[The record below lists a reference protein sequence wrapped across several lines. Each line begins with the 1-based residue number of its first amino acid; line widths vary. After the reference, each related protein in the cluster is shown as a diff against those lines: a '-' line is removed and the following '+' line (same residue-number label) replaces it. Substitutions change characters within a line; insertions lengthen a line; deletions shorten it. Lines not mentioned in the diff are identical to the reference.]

1 MGIAKNA
8 RAAVGWTFRWGLGVM
23 IALVITALVA
33 AMLFGGGCTPRVPV
47 DTNGDRIPDTEMGI
61 SELEAWRAQD
71 IAATQAAVKRAKR
84 DAERAIRSV
93 DAGNAQ
99 QIEEIKANAEDAIDG
114 LSFDLAA
121 RDSVRD
127 AAIEDLE
134 RQASIVS
141 GVLNDPAVKGLVGTL
156 PGGDAILGIGGMILG
171 GIFGHSRGKA
181 RGKDDG
187 WQEREDYQAKLDAT
201 WEEANARRGGA

>member
-1 MGIAKNA
+1 MRKRRDGWFIVRCVAYTA
-8 RAAVGWTFRWGLGVM
+8 ILLALGWAVVL
-23 IALVITALVA
+23 I
-33 AMLFGGGCTPRVPV
+33 GGCTPRVPV

-61 SELEAWRAQD
+61 TELEAWRAND
-71 IAATQAAVKRAKR
+71 RAATEAAARRAKR
-84 DAERAIRSV
+84 DAERAIKAA
-93 DAGNAQ
+93 DAGNVQA
-99 QIEEIKANAEDAIDG
+99 IDTIKANAEDSIDG
-114 LSFDLAA
+114 LAIDFAA

-134 RQASIVS
+134 RQASIVA
-141 GVLNDPAVKGLVGTL
+141 GVLNDPTVKGLVGTL

-201 WEEANARRGGA
+201 WEEANARKGT

>member
-1 MGIAKNA
+1 MRKRRDGWFVV
-8 RAAVGWTFRWGLGVM
+8 RCVVYAAILLALGWAVVSM
-23 IALVITALVA
+23 
-33 AMLFGGGCTPRVPV
+33 GGCVPRVPV

-61 SELEAWRAQD
+61 TELEAWRAQD
-71 IAATQAAVKRAKR
+71 IAATQAAAKRVKR
-84 DAERAIRSV
+84 DAERAIRAA
-93 DAGNAQ
+93 DAGNSQ

-121 RDSVRD
+121 RNSVRD
-127 AAIEDLE
+127 AAIEDIE
-134 RQASIVS
+134 RQASLVA
-141 GVLNDPAVKGLVGTL
+141 GVLNDPTVKGLVGTL

-201 WEEANARRGGA
+201 WEEANARKGGA